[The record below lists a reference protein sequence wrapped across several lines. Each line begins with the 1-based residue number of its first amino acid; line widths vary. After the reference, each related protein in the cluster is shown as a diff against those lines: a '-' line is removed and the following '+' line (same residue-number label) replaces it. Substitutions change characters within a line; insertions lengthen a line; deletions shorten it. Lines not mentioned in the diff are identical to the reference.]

1 MLQWIIVAR
10 PIPRNLLP
18 HTISYEK
25 LNNASRGNVYDAAIE
40 VTHVLIRKKT
50 MRKQDANGFTIIG
63 KAVMVYDYTNSDPT
77 TIDFVNGDRIT
88 FGTRKYTV
96 QESDEQPTLQGN
108 HHREIILL

>member
-1 MLQWIIVAR
+1 MAR

-40 VTHVLIRKKT
+40 IKYVLIRLKT
-50 MRKQDANGFTIIG
+50 MRKQDANGFTIVG
-63 KAVMVYDYTNSDPT
+63 KAVMVYDYTNSDPNN
-77 TIDFVNGDRIT
+77 IDFVQGDRIT
-88 FGTRKYTV
+88 FGSRKYTV
-96 QESDEQPTLQGN
+96 QEGDEQPTLQGD